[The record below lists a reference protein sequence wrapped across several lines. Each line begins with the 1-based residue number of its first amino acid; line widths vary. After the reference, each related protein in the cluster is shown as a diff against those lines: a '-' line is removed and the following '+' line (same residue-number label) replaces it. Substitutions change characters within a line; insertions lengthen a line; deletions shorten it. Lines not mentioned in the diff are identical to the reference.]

1 MFPEILSALRLFA
14 RTTKRTADVSS
25 ETLYTLYLFSES
37 NIIGVLLPSLA
48 MAYALVGVSDVG
60 AFFEGFIWLELHL
73 LAFEIMN
80 QVTGIEEDKLEKPH
94 RPIPSGRISPASA
107 RALYACVV
115 AAALLMSAR
124 HGITWV
130 TVVFVVAITV
140 YNEGGLA
147 RFWYFK
153 SGLASLGYACFISGP
168 AVCFSQDRPLP
179 PQAITSLTQL
189 GLIFFTTGHAQDFR
203 DREGDALIGRRTL
216 ALILPQSF
224 ARWTLSAS
232 ILAWATALCYY
243 WAPPTLFCVVVYAL
257 AGATAV
263 SFLTDHS
270 QEADQRSYDLYNL
283 WLVSCNVL
291 PLFVRWRELIS

>member
-1 MFPEILSALRLFA
+1 MLAGIRSALRLLA
-14 RTTKRTADVSS
+14 RVAKQTADVSS
-25 ETLYTLYLFSES
+25 EALYTLYLFSES

-60 AFFEGFIWLELHL
+60 AFLEGFVWLELHL
-73 LAFEIMN
+73 LAFE
-80 QVTGIEEDKLEKPH
+80 VTDIEEDKLEKPH
-94 RPIPSGRISPASA
+94 RPIPSGRISPSSA
-107 RALYACVV
+107 RALYAGVV
-115 AAALLMSAR
+115 AAALLLSAR

-216 ALILPQSF
+216 ALILPQAF

-243 WAPPTLFCVVVYAL
+243 WAPPALFCVVVYAL

-291 PLFVRWRELIS
+291 PLFVRWRELSP

>member
-1 MFPEILSALRLFA
+1 MFAEVSSALRLLA
-14 RTTKRTADVSS
+14 RVAKRAADVSS
-25 ETLYTLYLFSES
+25 DALYTLYLFSES

-60 AFFEGFIWLELHL
+60 AFLEGFVWLELHL

-94 RPIPSGRISPASA
+94 RPIPSGRISPSSA

-115 AAALLMSAR
+115 ACALLMSAR

-130 TVVFVVAITV
+130 TAVYAVAITV

-168 AVCFSQDRPLP
+168 AVCFSQGRPLP
-179 PQAITSLTQL
+179 PQAIIALTQL

-203 DREGDALIGRRTL
+203 DRDGDSLIGRRTL
-216 ALILPQSF
+216 ALILPQAF

-232 ILAWATALCYY
+232 ILAWALALCYY
-243 WAPPTLFCVVVYAL
+243 WAPPALFSAVVYGL

-263 SFLTDHS
+263 SFLTDYS

-291 PLFVRWRELIS
+291 PLFARWRALSV